1 LSGKTVGIELDL
13 DANSVSFYQNNSL
26 IHTVSSLSSTA
37 SWTPVHATRYAVV
50 DNLNFGQRPFAFPR
64 TGYLSL
70 CTTNLAEPTITDGS
84 TAMDVDLWSGDGT
97 DPRSRTLSFGPNLV
111 WIKTRNQ
118 TNWHYLTDSVRG
130 APNKLYA
137 NSTNA
142 EDTAPIYGQI
152 DSFNSD
158 GFTLG
163 GGTDPSNP
171 LSDSN
176 QVGTNYVAWAWDGG
190 TSTVTNEDGSITSQ
204 VSANQTTGFSILTL
218 TFPTYTGTS
227 TVGHGLNAAPHFWI
241 MKDRD
246 SADGWYTG
254 HASLGADKYLR
265 LETTDAEGTS
275 TTLWDNTLPSSS
287 VIYNNGT
294 SMTGAGDYVM
304 YAWAPVEG
312 YSPFGS

>member
-1 LSGKTVGIELDL
+1 L
-13 DANSVSFYQNNSL
+13 
-26 IHTVSSLSSTA
+26 
-37 SWTPVHATRYAVV
+37 
-50 DNLNFGQRPFAFPR
+50 FP
-64 TGYLSL
+64 SH
-70 CTTNLAEPTITDGS
+70 D
-84 TAMDVDLWSGDGT
+84 
-97 DPRSRTLSFGPNLV
+97 
-111 WIKTRNQ
+111 
-118 TNWHYLTDSVRG
+118 RG

-152 DSFNSD
+152 DSLNSN

-176 QVGTNYVAWAWDGG
+176 QIGTNYVAWAWDAGG
-190 TSTVTNEDGSITSQ
+190 SSVTNEDGSITSQ

-218 TFPTYTGTS
+218 TFPTYSGTS
-227 TVGHGLNAAPHFWI
+227 TVGHGLNAAPHWWI

-246 SADGWYTG
+246 SADGWYVG
-254 HASLGADKYLR
+254 HISSGAGKYLR

-294 SMTGAGDYVM
+294 SMSGAGDYVM

-312 YSPFGS
+312 YSAFGSYEGNGSASGPFVYTGFKPRWIMIKNVDNFGSGYDWFIFDTARDIFNVAENILQANLSSAETDSDSIDLLSNGFKIRTTANGLNLNAHTHIYCAFAEHPFKISRAR